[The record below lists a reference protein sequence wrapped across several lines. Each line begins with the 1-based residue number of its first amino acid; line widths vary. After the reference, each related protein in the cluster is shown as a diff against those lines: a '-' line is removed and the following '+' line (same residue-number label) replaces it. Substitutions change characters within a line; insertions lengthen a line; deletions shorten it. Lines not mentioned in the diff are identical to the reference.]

1 MKYFI
6 IGHIL
11 DTKDYNLNGI
21 QAKIQSLLDTWLGNE
36 TTRIEVN
43 ELGPKK
49 MQFTIYRQYGPFYR
63 DPFMHPGKHEIFS
76 FDKQIL
82 LGLDWQENTHA
93 DFSKNPNP
101 YNIYYD
107 VEDFEREY
115 KKICR
120 KNHASRV
127 KAIEYQEALDHIT
140 FTVEGYEYKKK

>member
-6 IGHIL
+6 IGHVL
-11 DTKDYNLNGI
+11 DMKNYSPYGL
-21 QAKIQSLLDTWLGNE
+21 QVKIQSLLDTWLGNG
-36 TTRIEVN
+36 TARIEVN

-49 MQFTIYRQYGPFYR
+49 MQFTIYRQYGSFYR
-63 DPFMHPGKHEIFS
+63 DPSLWPCRHEIFS

-82 LGLDWQENTHA
+82 LGLDWQENTRA
-93 DFSKNPNP
+93 DFSRNPNP

-127 KAIEYQEALDHIT
+127 KSIEYQEALDHIT
-140 FTVEGYEYKKK
+140 LTVEGYDYKKK